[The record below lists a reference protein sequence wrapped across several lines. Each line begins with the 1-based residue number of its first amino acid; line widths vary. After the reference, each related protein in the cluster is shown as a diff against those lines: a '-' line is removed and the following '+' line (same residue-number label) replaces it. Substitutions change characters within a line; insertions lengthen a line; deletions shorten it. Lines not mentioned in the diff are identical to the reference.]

1 MELMKFNKHIATLLL
16 GLFISPIIFQSVH
29 IVWHHSHS
37 VADNHHVDNVIDN
50 QRLQGEAKSVLT
62 EDNHCPICE
71 YKFSI
76 HNLPAIFVFEAN
88 LAIIKGI
95 QNETAETLLHQEV
108 YSTKS
113 SRGPPYPNFL

>member
-1 MELMKFNKHIATLLL
+1 MKFNKHIATLLL

-37 VADNHHVDNVIDN
+37 VADNHHINNINDN
-50 QRLQGEAKSVLT
+50 QRLQGEAISVLT
-62 EDNHCPICE
+62 EDNHCPVCE
-71 YKFSI
+71 YEFAI

-88 LAIIKGI
+88 LPIIKGI
-95 QNETAETLLHQEV
+95 QNETAEAQLHLEV